1 MDIIVSGLL
10 LSGTYALVAMG
21 LNLQYGVARIMN
33 LANGELLVLGAL
45 ASFWLYTTSQISPL
59 FTVLLVAP
67 IAFVGNWLIYRFL
80 LIPLVRRSKTQG
92 HLEVD
97 SILATFGMSF
107 ILIGLMVSIEGGF
120 FVYKY
125 LSIPI
130 SILGSTTSL
139 SRLVAFII
147 AALIGSMLYL
157 WLNHTRSGVA
167 VRAVSVSTEAS
178 GLVGINVPRVS
189 ALAFAL
195 GGAITAVGGALISTF
210 ITLDASIGVVF
221 TLKALIIVIMG
232 GVGDIR
238 GAIVAAIILGVVETT
253 VATLID
259 PGLTLAAAYFIF
271 LNYSVISSTG
281 PLWEASVMK
290 PSGWIE
296 LLFAA
301 ILVFLAIFI
310 PLFSNGYWLSIAVT
324 AMMYIALST
333 SWALFSGPTHYISLA
348 TGAFYG
354 VGGYLGWCWDVRLP
368 IKFLVDARYKPNCCC
383 LACLFDRHR
392 DSTSVGCIFCNFYT
406 GPSRN
411 DPQPCFMGTK

>member
-1 MDIIVSGLL
+1 MDIIVSGFL

-33 LANGELLVLGAL
+33 LANGEVLVFGAL

-59 FTVLLVAP
+59 LTIILVIP
-67 IAFVGNWLIYRFL
+67 ISFLGNWLIYRFL
-80 LIPLVRRSKTQG
+80 LTPLVQRSKTQG

-107 ILIGLMVSIEGGF
+107 ILIGIMVSIEGGF
-120 FVYKY
+120 FAYNY

-130 SILGSTTSL
+130 SVIGSTTSL
-139 SRLVAFII
+139 NRLLAFVI
-147 AALIGSMLYL
+147 AVFIGSMLYL

-195 GGAITAVGGALISTF
+195 GGVVTAVGGALISTF

-238 GAIVAAIILGVVETT
+238 GAIVAAVILGVVETT

-271 LNYSVISSTG
+271 LLI
-281 PLWEASVMK
+281 
-290 PSGWIE
+290 
-296 LLFAA
+296 LLFR
-301 ILVFLAIFI
+301 
-310 PLFSNGYWLSIAVT
+310 PQGLFGRRTL
-324 AMMYIALST
+324 
-333 SWALFSGPTHYISLA
+333 
-348 TGAFYG
+348 
-354 VGGYLGWCWDVRLP
+354 
-368 IKFLVDARYKPNCCC
+368 
-383 LACLFDRHR
+383 
-392 DSTSVGCIFCNFYT
+392 
-406 GPSRN
+406 
-411 DPQPCFMGTK
+411 